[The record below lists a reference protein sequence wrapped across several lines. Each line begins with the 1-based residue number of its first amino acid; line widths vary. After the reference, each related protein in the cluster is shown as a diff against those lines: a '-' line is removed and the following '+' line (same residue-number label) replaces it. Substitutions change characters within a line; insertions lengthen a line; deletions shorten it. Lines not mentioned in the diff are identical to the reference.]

1 VIAFVTLFLGLFY
14 GPAEIELS
22 AAPGVA
28 RIELYVDG
36 DLVSELTGPWVARFD
51 LGPEIVPRELVAVA
65 KDAEGRRVGEVRQ
78 WINRPR
84 PGAEASFVVEK
95 EPSGAGRTARLL
107 WRSVT
112 RSKAKSIRV
121 TFDGKPLEVPDP
133 NRIPLPAHSPGTT
146 HILVADV
153 DFEDGLSATAV
164 ASLGGEKL
172 EEALEEL
179 TAVPIR
185 LGRGGKLPKDSRFEG
200 WFRAGGEPLK
210 VAAVEEG
217 PSEIV
222 FVVAGAALDDLR
234 RLRQGVLDPRAYG
247 RRGRSLLLD
256 DKLAQDRVFGPESA
270 PAVVLPN
277 LPDEARYRF
286 VGTIPRVLRSP
297 VEVASRFLSSVDYSA
312 STDRFFSVL
321 GRVGLEQRPGEP
333 QVAEAVAIAG
343 LSAAEKSRRRAVVLL
358 LGSGAEEAGTI
369 SAERARRCLSKLGV
383 PLFVWD
389 LSRVREETWKK
400 PAPPTE
406 GLADVRSHWPEAVRV
421 DDSSSILGVFRS
433 LAKELSSQ
441 RIVWLKGRVN
451 PEKVELTASAAKG
464 VSLVP

>member
-36 DLVSELTGPWVARFD
+36 DLVSEMTGPWVAKLD

-65 KDAEGRRVGEVRQ
+65 KDGEGRRVGEVRQ

-95 EPSGAGRTARLL
+95 DPSGAGRTARLH

-112 RSKAKSIRV
+112 RSNAKEIRV
-121 TFDGKPLEVPDP
+121 SFDGLPLDVPDP
-133 NRIPLPAHSPGTT
+133 SRIPLPAHSAGTT

-172 EEALEEL
+172 DEALEEL

-185 LGRGGKLPKDSRFEG
+185 LGRGGKLPKDGRLEG
-200 WFRAGGEPLK
+200 WFRAGGKPLR

-217 PSEIV
+217 PSDVV
-222 FVVAGAALDDLR
+222 FVVAGEALDDLR
-234 RLRQGVLDPRAYG
+234 RHLDESPRGGGLEMVLEQS
-247 RRGRSLLLD
+247 SL
-256 DKLAQDRVFGPESA
+256 
-270 PAVVLPN
+270 PA
-277 LPDEARYRF
+277 DTRYRF
-286 VGTIPRVLRSP
+286 VEAIPRVDRGP
-297 VEVASRFLSSVDYSA
+297 AEVASRFGASEDYSA
-312 STDRFFSVL
+312 GDDDFLSAIWRVVL
-321 GRVGLEQRPGEP
+321 ENRPGEP
-333 QVAEAVAIAG
+333 HVADAVAIAG
-343 LSAAEKSRRRAVVLL
+343 LSAAERSRRRVVVLL
-358 LGSGAEEAGTI
+358 LGSGAKEAGPITP
-369 SAERARRCLSKLGV
+369 ERARRCLSKLGV
-383 PLFVWD
+383 PLHVWD
-389 LSRVREETWKK
+389 VSRA
-400 PAPPTE
+400 PAKSAPGTAPRPP
-406 GLADVRSHWPEAVRV
+406 GLTDARPQWPEAVRV
-421 DDSSSILGVFRS
+421 SGLKSLLGVLRS
-433 LAKELSSQ
+433 LRRELSSQ
-441 RIVWLKGRVN
+441 RIVWLKGRLN
-451 PEKVELTASAAKG
+451 PAKVELTASAGKG

>member
-22 AAPGVA
+22 AAPGVE

-36 DLVSELTGPWVARFD
+36 DLVSELTGPWVAKLD

-65 KDAEGRRVGEVRQ
+65 KDAGGRRVGEVRQ

-121 TFDGKPLEVPDP
+121 TFDGQPLEVPDP
-133 NRIPLPAHSPGTT
+133 ARIPLPAHSPGTT

-153 DFEDGLSATAV
+153 DFEDGLAATAV
-164 ASLGGEKL
+164 ASLGGEKFD
-172 EEALEEL
+172 EALEEL

-185 LGRGGKLPKDSRFEG
+185 LGRGGKLPKDSRLEG
-200 WFRAGGEPLK
+200 WFRAGERPLK

-217 PSEIV
+217 PSDVV
-222 FVVAGAALDDLR
+222 FVVAGRALYDLHK
-234 RLRQGVLDPRAYG
+234 
-247 RRGRSLLLD
+247 LLD
-256 DKLAQDRVFGPESA
+256 DVTHEKPWLEVRAQA
-270 PAVVLPN
+270 N
-277 LPDEARYRF
+277 LPVGTRFRF
-286 VGTIPRVLRSP
+286 VETIPRVVQGP
-297 VEVASRFLSSVDYSA
+297 TEVASLFLSSEDYSA
-312 STDRFFSVL
+312 KDDYFFSAIRKV
-321 GRVGLEQRPGEP
+321 VPENRPGEP
-333 QVAEAVAIAG
+333 HVADAVAIAG

-358 LGSGAEEAGTI
+358 LGSGATEGGPIT
-369 SAERARRCLSKLGV
+369 AERARRCLSKLGV

-389 LSRVREETWKK
+389 VSRA
-400 PAPPTE
+400 PAKSEQRPSPRAE
-406 GLADVRSHWPEAVRV
+406 AQADARPHWPEAVRV
-421 DDSSSILGVFRS
+421 SGLTSLLGVVRS
-433 LAKELSSQ
+433 LGKELASQ
-441 RIVWLKGRVN
+441 RIVWMKGRLN
-451 PEKVELTASAAKG
+451 PAKVELTAAAGKG
-464 VSLVP
+464 VSLVQ

>member
-1 VIAFVTLFLGLFY
+1 MIAFVTLFLGLFY

-36 DLVSELTGPWVARFD
+36 DLVSELTGPWVAKLD

-65 KDAEGRRVGEVRQ
+65 KDAEGQRVGEVRQ
-78 WINRPR
+78 WVNRPR

-95 EPSGAGRTARLL
+95 DPGGAGRTARLL

-112 RSKAKSIRV
+112 RSEAKSIRV
-121 TFDGKPLEVPDP
+121 TFDGLPLDVPDP
-133 NRIPLPAHSPGTT
+133 SRIPLPAHSAGTT

-172 EEALEEL
+172 DEALEEL

-185 LGRGGKLPKDSRFEG
+185 LARGGKLPKDGRLEG

-217 PSEIV
+217 PSNVV
-222 FVVAGAALDDLR
+222 FVVAGRALDDLHKLIEEVTR
-234 RLRQGVLDPRAYG
+234 ERSGLAVRAQ
-247 RRGRSLLLD
+247 
-256 DKLAQDRVFGPESA
+256 A
-270 PAVVLPN
+270 N
-277 LPDEARYRF
+277 LPVGARYRF
-286 VGTIPRVLRSP
+286 VETIPRVVRGP
-297 VEVASRFLSSVDYSA
+297 EEVASRFFSSEDYSA
-312 STDRFFSVL
+312 GDDYFFSAIRKVAP
-321 GRVGLEQRPGEP
+321 GDRPGEP
-333 QVAEAVAIAG
+333 RVADAVAISG

-358 LGSGAEEAGTI
+358 LGSGATDAGPIT
-369 SAERARRCLSKLGV
+369 AERARRCLSKLGV
-383 PLFVWD
+383 PLHVWD
-389 LSRVREETWKK
+389 VSRPPAKSAKK
-400 PAPPTE
+400 TAPRPP
-406 GLADVRSHWPEAVRV
+406 GPPNARSHWPEAVRV
-421 DDSSSILGVFRS
+421 SGLTSLLGVFRS
-433 LAKELSSQ
+433 LEKDLSSQ
-441 RIVWLKGRVN
+441 RIVWLKGRLN
-451 PEKVELTASAAKG
+451 PAKVELTASAEKG

>member
-14 GPAEIELS
+14 GPVEIELS

-36 DLVSELTGPWVARFD
+36 DLVSELTEPWVAKLD

-95 EPSGAGRTARLL
+95 DPSGAGRTARLL

-112 RSKAKSIRV
+112 RSKAKAIRV
-121 TFDGKPLEVPDP
+121 SFDGLPLDVPDP
-133 NRIPLPAHSPGTT
+133 ARIPLPAHSPGTT

-164 ASLGGEKL
+164 ASLGGEKFD
-172 EEALEEL
+172 EALEEL

-185 LGRGGKLPKDSRFEG
+185 LGRGGKLPKNGRLEG
-200 WFRAGGEPLK
+200 WFRAGREQLR

-217 PSEIV
+217 PSDIV
-222 FVVAGAALDDLR
+222 FVVAGDALDDLR
-234 RLRQGVLDPRAYG
+234 RLRHEVVNGG
-247 RRGRSLLLD
+247 RRNLPMDLNAP
-256 DKLAQDRVFGPESA
+256 AQDRVFGA
-270 PAVVLPN
+270 HRVLPGTIPD
-277 LPDEARYRF
+277 LPAEARYRF
-286 VGTIPRVLRSP
+286 VETIPRVVRSP
-297 VEVASRFLSSVDYSA
+297 VEVASRFRSSVDYSA
-312 STDRFFSVL
+312 STDSFFSAI
-321 GRVGLEQRPGEP
+321 GRVLIGQRSGEP

-343 LSAAEKSRRRAVVLL
+343 LSAAEESRRRAVVLL
-358 LGSGAEEAGTI
+358 LGSGAEESGTI

-383 PLFVWD
+383 PLHVWD
-389 LSRVREETWKK
+389 VSSSPAKRERKST
-400 PAPPTE
+400 PRPE
-406 GLADVRSHWPEAVRV
+406 GLANARSHWPDAIRV
-421 DDSSSILGVFRS
+421 ADSYSLLRTFRA
-433 LAKELSSQ
+433 LAKDLASQ
-441 RIVWLKGRVN
+441 RIVWLHGRLN
-451 PEKVELTASAAKG
+451 PAKVELTASAGKG
-464 VSLVP
+464 ISLVP

>member
-1 VIAFVTLFLGLFY
+1 MIAFVTLFLGLFY

-36 DLVSELTGPWVARFD
+36 DLVSELTGPWVAKLD
-51 LGPEIVPRELVAVA
+51 LGPDIVPRELVAVA
-65 KDAEGRRVGEVRQ
+65 KDAEGRQVGEVRQ

-95 EPSGAGRTARLL
+95 DPSGAGRTARLL

-112 RSKAKSIRV
+112 RSKAKTIRV
-121 TFDGKPLEVPDP
+121 SFDGLPLDVPDP

-172 EEALEEL
+172 EEVLEEL

-185 LGRGGKLPKDSRFEG
+185 LGRGGKLPKDERLEG
-200 WFRAGGEPLK
+200 WFRAGGATLR

-217 PSEIV
+217 PSEVV
-222 FVVAGAALDDLR
+222 FVVAGEALDDLR
-234 RLRQGVLDPRAYG
+234 RLRDDVLSGG
-247 RRGRSLLLD
+247 RENLMMNFD
-256 DKLAQDRVFGPESA
+256 APAKDRVFGA
-270 PAVVLPN
+270 DRVLPGTIPD

-286 VGTIPRVLRSP
+286 VETIPRVVRSP
-297 VEVASRFLSSVDYSA
+297 VEVASRFVSSVDYSA
-312 STDRFFSVL
+312 STHRFFSALSSVL
-321 GRVGLEQRPGEP
+321 IGQRPGEP

-358 LGSGAEEAGTI
+358 LGRGAEESGTI

-383 PLFVWD
+383 PLHVWD
-389 LSRVREETWKK
+389 VSWAPAKRKWKS
-400 PAPPTE
+400 APRPE
-406 GLADVRSHWPEAVRV
+406 GLANARSHWPDAVRV
-421 DDSSSILGVFRS
+421 HDSQSLLGAFRA
-433 LAKELSSQ
+433 LAKDLESQ
-441 RIVWLKGRVN
+441 RIVWLRGRLN
-451 PEKVELTASAAKG
+451 PAKVELTASAGKG
-464 VSLVP
+464 ISLVP